1 MHVRRRIISAMGR
14 PLEFRVLGPLE
25 VWREGR
31 PLRLGGERQ
40 RALLAL
46 LLLNANE
53 IVSSDR
59 LIEALFGLDAPE
71 TAANALQVAVSRL
84 RRLLDEGSSDGVDG
98 VVLTRPRGYEL
109 RAGPEQLDLALF
121 ERLVAEGREA
131 LDSANPE
138 RAAARLREAL

>member
-31 PLRLGGERQ
+31 PVRLGGERQ

-46 LLLNANE
+46 LLLDANE
-53 IVSSDR
+53 VVSSDR

-84 RRLLDEGSSDGVDG
+84 RRLLDGSSDGVDG

-121 ERLVAEGREA
+121 ERLVAEGRKA
-131 LDSANPE
+131 LDS
-138 RAAARLREAL
+138 